1 MKYRI
6 GTRSSRLATI
16 QTGFVKKRLEE
27 AFPEDSFDIVP
38 ISTKGDVVVDRPIA
52 EIGDS
57 SLFTREI
64 ETALLENRIDLAVHS
79 MKDLAAEC
87 PDGLVLAKAWKR
99 EYPRDVLVAKPGIA
113 SFADLPVGAKVATG
127 SVRRDALL
135 RRKRPD
141 IEILPM
147 RGNVDTR
154 LRKLFSPAPG
164 EPELDAIVIAAA
176 GLKRLGRESVI
187 TEYLDP
193 EWMVPAPN
201 QGQLAIELRSGDA
214 ALKEKVDSLGDDAAE
229 AIAFA
234 ERAFLKEN
242 GGDCRRPVGALAE
255 SRNGRMR
262 MRCVSGTSADDLVFS
277 IREAGVVTLVGAGP
291 GDPGL
296 VTVKGLAAI
305 READAIVCDR
315 LIPGELL
322 KEAKPGCEIAYA
334 GKAAGRHSMPQDE
347 INALLAELA
356 LRHRNV
362 VRLKG
367 GDPFVFG
374 RGGEEMA
381 FLAAHSIPCRSI
393 PGVTS
398 AIAAPAS
405 FGIPVTCRGVASGF
419 EVLTAHAGGEG
430 RLEIDFSRIVDEDK
444 TYVFLMGFSR
454 VGEIASSCIAA
465 GKDPAENAA
474 VIGSATTPNAK
485 CVTGTLADIAKLVE
499 KSGMSSPAVM
509 VVGKAA
515 GLSAALGFPLAGKSY
530 LVPVIEGSAT
540 RLGEKLRA
548 LGANVD
554 EVVVGRIVKIDN
566 ALHVRDLDGVDRI
579 VLTSKNG
586 RLGLDD
592 AILAEAK
599 ARGIKIE
606 EVREVKPC
614 GATLH
619 LTQPDA
625 ARVEGVRAIDVYRNE
640 ETPIAE
646 TFDLG
651 VYDGAVFTC
660 ASSARRLMAHSRGAT
675 SAFAIGPKT
684 AEALASCGV
693 SDVKTAAEPTLD
705 ALLHSVVEWLEVHN
719 SAHASSGYMV

>member
-6 GTRSSRLATI
+6 GTRASRLATI
-16 QTGFVKKRLEE
+16 QTEFVKKRLEE
-27 AFPEDSFDIVP
+27 AFPGDVFETVP
-38 ISTKGDVVVDRPIA
+38 IRTKGDVVVDRPISQ
-52 EIGDS
+52 IGDS

-64 ETALLENRIDLAVHS
+64 ETALLEKRIDLAVHS

-87 PDGLVLAKAWKR
+87 PVGLVLAKAWKR
-99 EYPRDVLVAKPGIA
+99 EDPRDVLVARRGVA
-113 SFADLPVGAKVATG
+113 SFDALPAGAKVATG

-141 IEILPM
+141 LEILPM

-176 GLKRLGRESVI
+176 GLKRLGMASAI
-187 TEYLDP
+187 AEYLDP

-201 QGQLAIELRSGDA
+201 QGQLAIELRAEDS
-214 ALKEKVDSLGDDAAE
+214 ALKEKIDSLGDDAAE
-229 AIAFA
+229 AVAFA

-255 SRNGRMR
+255 SRHGRIC

-277 IREAGVVTLVGAGP
+277 TRSSGVVTLVGAGP

-305 READAIVCDR
+305 READAIVFDR
-315 LIPGELL
+315 LVPGELL
-322 KEAKPGCEIAYA
+322 KEARAGCELVNA
-334 GKAAGRHSMPQDE
+334 GKAKGSHSMPQDE

-356 LRHRNV
+356 LRHGKV

-374 RGGEEMA
+374 RGAEEMA
-381 FLAAHSIPCRSI
+381 FLAAHSIPCRAI

-398 AIAAPAS
+398 AVAAPAS

-419 EVLTAHAGGEG
+419 EVLTAHASGDG
-430 RLEIDFSRIVDEDK
+430 RLGIDFSRVADDGK

-454 VGEIASSCIAA
+454 VAEIASSCIAA
-465 GKDPAENAA
+465 GKSPDEKAA
-474 VIGSATTPNAK
+474 VVGSATTAGAK
-485 CVTGTLADIAKLVE
+485 CLTGTLADIAELFA

-509 VVGKAA
+509 VVGRAA
-515 GLSAALGFPLAGKSY
+515 GLSASLGFPLAGKSF
-530 LVPVIEGSAT
+530 LVPVIEGSGT

-554 EVVVGRIVKIDN
+554 EPAVGRIVKIDN
-566 ALHVRDLDGVDRI
+566 ALSPGDLDGVERI
-579 VLTSKNG
+579 VLTSRNG

-625 ARVEGVRAIDVYRNE
+625 ARVEGVRTIDVYRNE
-640 ETPIAE
+640 EIPVAE

-651 VYDGAVFTC
+651 RYDGAVFTC
-660 ASSARRLMAHSRGAT
+660 ASSARRIAAHSRGAT
-675 SAFAIGPKT
+675 PAFAIGPKT
-684 AEALASCGV
+684 AAALAECGFL
-693 SDVKTAAEPTLD
+693 DVKTAEEPTLD
-705 ALLHSVVEWLEVHN
+705 SLVAEIANRARGCDLCC
-719 SAHASSGYMV
+719 ASRIHGV